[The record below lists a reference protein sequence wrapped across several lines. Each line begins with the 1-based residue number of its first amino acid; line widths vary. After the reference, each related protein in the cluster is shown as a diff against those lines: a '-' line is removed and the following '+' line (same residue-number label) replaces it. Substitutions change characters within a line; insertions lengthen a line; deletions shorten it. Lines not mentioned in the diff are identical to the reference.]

1 MDSREALREDSATRQ
16 AHTDMKDTLGVL
28 LAGGAGERLFPLTR
42 DRAKP
47 AVPFGGHYRIIDITL
62 SNCINS
68 GLRRVFILTQYKALS
83 LNRHIREGWTGIVAQ
98 ELGEFFELL
107 PPMQRTGA
115 NWYMGTADAVYQ
127 NIYSIG
133 SEQPKHMII
142 LGGDHIYK
150 MDYSRMLELHKE
162 THAEVTL
169 ATLPV
174 APEEVSRFGVVDVA
188 ANGEIIGFQEK
199 PATTTVRSPFNP
211 DSVEASMG
219 IYIFNTE
226 VLLKA
231 LIADAEDPN
240 SKHDFGHNILPNLL
254 GKKKMMAYT
263 FVDEN
268 KQQALYWRDVGTLDS
283 YYDANMDLCSVSPV
297 FNLYDKSWPMRT
309 RVRQYPPAKFVF
321 GEPGRTGMA
330 RDSVITAGVIVSG
343 ASVSNSVLSQDVRV
357 NSYSEVDASIIFS
370 HVNIGRHCR
379 IRRAIIDRDVH
390 IPEGTVIGYDPV
402 EDKRRYFVTPS
413 GLTIVT
419 RDASLFENPVDPEF
433 QERY

>member
-1 MDSREALREDSATRQ
+1 
-16 AHTDMKDTLGVL
+16 MKDTLGVL

-68 GLRRVFILTQYKALS
+68 GLRRVYILTQYKALS
-83 LNRHIREGWTGIVAQ
+83 LNRHIREGWSGVVGQ
-98 ELGEFFELL
+98 ELGEFYELM

-133 SEQPKHMII
+133 SEQPSYVII
-142 LGGDHIYK
+142 LSADHIYK
-150 MDYSRMLELHKE
+150 MNYGRMLEQHKE
-162 THAEVTL
+162 SGADVTL
-169 ATLPV
+169 ATIPI
-174 APEEVSRFGVVDVA
+174 AAGEASRFGVVEVGKK
-188 ANGEIIGFQEK
+188 GEILGFEEK
-199 PATTTVRSPFNP
+199 PACTNFRSHCNPETV
-211 DSVEASMG
+211 DASMG
-219 IYIFNTE
+219 IYLFNTE
-226 VLLKA
+226 TLLKA

-240 SKHDFGHNILPNLL
+240 SKHDFGHDILPNLL
-254 GKKKMMAYT
+254 GKKKMMAYS

-268 KQQALYWRDVGTLDS
+268 KQEARYWRDVGTLDS

-297 FNLYDKSWPMRT
+297 FNLYDKTWPIRT

-321 GEPGRTGMA
+321 GETGRTGMA
-330 RDSVITAGVIVSG
+330 VDSIITAGVIISG
-343 ASVSNSVLSQDVRV
+343 ASVANSVLSQDVRV

-390 IPEGTVIGYDPV
+390 IPEGTIIGYDPV

-419 RDASLFENPVDPEF
+419 RDASMFENPVAPEF
-433 QERY
+433 LQRY

>member
-1 MDSREALREDSATRQ
+1 MR
-16 AHTDMKDTLGVL
+16 DTLGVL

-47 AVPFGGHYRIIDITL
+47 AVPFGGNYRIIDITL

-68 GLRRVFILTQYKALS
+68 DLRHVYILTQYKALS
-83 LNRHIREGWTGIVAQ
+83 LNRHIREGWTSAVAQ
-98 ELGEFFELL
+98 ELGEFIEIL
-107 PPMQRTGA
+107 PPMQRVSA

-133 SEQPKHMII
+133 SEQPRHVLI
-142 LGGDHIYK
+142 LSGDHIYK
-150 MDYSRMLELHKE
+150 MHYGKMLDQHVESG
-162 THAEVTL
+162 ADVTL

-174 APEEVSRFGVVDVA
+174 DPSEVASFGVVEVA
-188 ANGEIIGFQEK
+188 RNGDIVGFKEK
-199 PATTTVRSPFNP
+199 PKTTDIRSPFNP
-211 DSVEASMG
+211 NMVDVSMG
-219 IYIFNTE
+219 IYLFNTD
-226 VLLKA
+226 VLLPA
-231 LIADAEDPN
+231 LMQDAEDPS
-240 SKHDFGHNILPNLL
+240 SKHDFGHNILPGIL
-254 GKKKMMAYT
+254 GKYKMRAYN

-268 KQQALYWRDVGTLDS
+268 KQQALYWRDVGTLDA
-283 YYDANMDLCSVSPV
+283 YYDANMDVGSVSPT
-297 FNLYDKSWPMRT
+297 FNLYDKSWPVRT

-321 GEPGRTGMA
+321 GEPGRSGMA
-330 RDSVITAGVIVSG
+330 VNSVITAGVIISG
-343 ASVSNSVLSQDVRV
+343 ASVYNSVLSQDVRV
-357 NSYSEVDASIIFS
+357 NSYSDVDSSIIFS

-419 RDASLFENPVDPEF
+419 RDASLFENPVDPDF
-433 QERY
+433 LQRY

>member
-1 MDSREALREDSATRQ
+1 MPEPDSRERGNGMR
-16 AHTDMKDTLGVL
+16 DTLGVL

-68 GLRRVFILTQYKALS
+68 GLRRVYILTQYKALS

-98 ELGEFFELL
+98 ELGEFFEIL
-107 PPMQRTGA
+107 PPMQRVSA

-133 SEQPKHMII
+133 AEQPEHVLI
-142 LGGDHIYK
+142 LSGDHIYK
-150 MDYSRMLELHKE
+150 MDYSKMLEHHKDSG
-162 THAEVTL
+162 ADVTL
-169 ATLPV
+169 ATLPIR
-174 APEEVSRFGVVDVA
+174 PDEVKRFGVVEVGKG
-188 ANGEIIGFQEK
+188 GEVVGFLEK
-199 PATTTVRSPFNP
+199 PASTELRSPFNP
-211 DSVEASMG
+211 EMVDASMG
-219 IYIFNTE
+219 IYIFNTD
-226 VLLKA
+226 VLLPA
-231 LIADAEDPN
+231 LIKDSEDPE
-240 SKHDFGHNILPNLL
+240 SKHDFGHNILPSIL
-254 GKKKMMAYT
+254 GKYKMSAYN

-268 KQQALYWRDVGTLDS
+268 KKETLYWRDVGTLDA

-297 FNLYDKSWPMRT
+297 FNLYDKSWPIRT

-321 GEPGRTGMA
+321 GEPGRTGSA
-330 RDSVITAGVIVSG
+330 INSVITAGVIISG
-343 ASVSNSVLSQDVRV
+343 ASVANSVVSQDVRV
-357 NSYSEVDASIIFS
+357 NSYSDVDASIIFS

-379 IRRAIIDRDVH
+379 IRRAIIDRNVN

-433 QERY
+433 LQRY

>member
-1 MDSREALREDSATRQ
+1 MR
-16 AHTDMKDTLGVL
+16 DTLGVL

-68 GLRRVFILTQYKALS
+68 GLRKVFILTQYKALS
-83 LNRHIREGWTGIVAQ
+83 LNRHIREGWSGAVAQ

-107 PPMQRTGA
+107 PPMQRTGS

-133 SEQPKHMII
+133 SEQPKYMLI

-150 MDYSRMLELHKE
+150 MDYSRMLDYHIENK
-162 THAEVTL
+162 AEVTI
-169 ATLPV
+169 ATLPI
-174 APEEVSRFGVVDVA
+174 APEDSKQFGVVQVA
-188 ANGEIIGFQEK
+188 RGGEIEGFEEK
-199 PATTTVRSPFNP
+199 PQSTSFRSPMNP
-211 DSVEASMG
+211 NAVDASMG

-231 LIADAEDPN
+231 LISDAEEAT
-240 SKHDFGHNILPNLL
+240 SKHDFGHNILPNML
-254 GKKKMMAYT
+254 GRHRMMAYS

-268 KQQALYWRDVGTLDS
+268 KQEALYWRDVGTLDS
-283 YYDANMDLCSVSPV
+283 YYDANMDLCSVSPI
-297 FNLYDKSWPMRT
+297 FNLYDSDWPIRT

-321 GEPGRTGMA
+321 GEPGRTGA
-330 RDSVITAGVIVSG
+330 AVNSVITAGVIISG
-343 ASVSNSVLSQDVRV
+343 AQVSNCVVSQDVRV
-357 NSYSEVDASIIFS
+357 NSYSDVDSSIIFS

-402 EDKRRYFVTPS
+402 EDKRRHFVTPS

-433 QERY
+433 LRRGDR